1 MIWLYSLKYKVYK
14 YKDLQILFEYL
25 SKNYRMRKYLCS
37 FFHVGNELCSKQS
50 KIPYFE
56 YFPLIN
62 SRIHALGSNKNKQI
76 MNYNLREQY
85 QSFLQLLII
94 SIIG

>member
-1 MIWLYSLKYKVYK
+1 MLWSYSLKYKVDK

-37 FFHVGNELCSKQS
+37 FFHVVNELCFKQN

-85 QSFLQLLII
+85 QSFLPLLII